1 MAHRGVRLL
10 ADACQVL
17 NEDRIKELLEE
28 EMVSMAPRRTALRI
42 LHQRYCILRAK
53 RERKEIMKC
62 LTS

>member
-1 MAHRGVRLL
+1 MAYRGVRLL

-28 EMVSMAPRRTALRI
+28 EMVSTAPRRTALRI

>member
-1 MAHRGVRLL
+1 MAYRGVRLL

-28 EMVSMAPRRTALRI
+28 EMVRQEPRRTALRI

-62 LTS
+62 LTP

>member
-1 MAHRGVRLL
+1 ML

-17 NEDRIKELLEE
+17 GETRVKELLDE
-28 EMVSMAPRRTALRI
+28 EMGSPNPRRTALRI

-53 RERKEIMKC
+53 RERKEIMTC